1 MFQRIIRSPIAFF
14 DRTPIGKD
22 SSVEK
27 RLSSILV
34 GRILNRF
41 TRDVSLMDTELAA
54 NVPDFFYVNIM
65 KSKSKL

>member
-41 TRDVSLMDTELAA
+41 TRDISLMDNDLAA
-54 NVPDFFYVNIM
+54 NVPEFLHVNYKNEKL
-65 KSKSKL
+65 KS